1 MALREG
7 ERHFYLHG
15 PFTADL
21 TPNSRTYVEVRE
33 FTPPI
38 ALGEV
43 APVSA
48 MEAER
53 ARPKGERMT
62 LFADINC
69 SIELMEISIP
79 RRRG

>member
-1 MALREG
+1 MALRQG

-33 FTPPI
+33 LTPPI

-48 MEAER
+48 MQAEGTP
-53 ARPKGERMT
+53 PKGEHMT
-62 LFADINC
+62 VTALFADINC
-69 SIELMEISIP
+69 RSS
-79 RRRG
+79 